1 MSQNLSSAAVVI
13 GPLRVKPTLT
23 LNAGEISKC
32 KDKIFVQDIFCEC
45 RSIDQDLES
54 QAVCFFCC
62 VKSPNLRINQL
73 TLCENKTK

>member
-1 MSQNLSSAAVVI
+1 MSQNLSSVAVVI

-32 KDKIFVQDIFCEC
+32 EDKIFVQDIFVSAEVLIKILNHKL
-45 RSIDQDLES
+45 S
-54 QAVCFFCC
+54 VFFCC